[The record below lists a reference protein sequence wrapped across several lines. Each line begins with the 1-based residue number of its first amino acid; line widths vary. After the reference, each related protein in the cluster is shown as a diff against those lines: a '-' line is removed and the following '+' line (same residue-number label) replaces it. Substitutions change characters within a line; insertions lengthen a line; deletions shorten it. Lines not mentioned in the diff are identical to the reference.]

1 MLKRVSQY
9 LKILLIIIKSDR
21 KMVSKDKKIKKYL
34 KIIGQIEKTRSVNNV
49 NWMNILRIAIK
60 KSPDQTI
67 EVMKKINTRDKK
79 IADLFK
85 KLSNEK

>member
-1 MLKRVSQY
+1 MLAKE
-9 LKILLIIIKSDR
+9 
-21 KMVSKDKKIKKYL
+21 KKIKKYL

-60 KSPDQTI
+60 KSPHETI
-67 EVMKKINTRDKK
+67 NVMKKINTRDKK
-79 IADLFK
+79 IANLFK

>member
-1 MLKRVSQY
+1 MLAKE
-9 LKILLIIIKSDR
+9 
-21 KMVSKDKKIKKYL
+21 KKIKKYL

-60 KSPDQTI
+60 KSPQETI
-67 EVMKKINTRDKK
+67 NVMKKINTRDKK
-79 IADLFK
+79 IANLFK